1 MRSISLKNVTFIS
14 LFLKIRTHNE
24 IIKIRK
30 IPKNHKN
37 LMIAI
42 RFLFHNKFLS
52 MSVLIAH
59 VTTEIDCK
67 SRDMLKDKILKG
79 SSVLS
84 LFPCEISDA
93 SLEINRGQCSK

>member
-67 SRDMLKDKILKG
+67 SRDM
-79 SSVLS
+79 
-84 LFPCEISDA
+84 
-93 SLEINRGQCSK
+93 